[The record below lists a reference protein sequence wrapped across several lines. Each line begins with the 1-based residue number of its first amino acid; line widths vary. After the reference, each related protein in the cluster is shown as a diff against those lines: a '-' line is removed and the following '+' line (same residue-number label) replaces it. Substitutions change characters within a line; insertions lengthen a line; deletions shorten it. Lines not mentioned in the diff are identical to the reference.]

1 MSNNKKDDFGEQFRW
16 DKKYWLEHL
25 DFLNWYRYFAILK
38 ELKKIKPQSIL
49 EIGPGEGTIKSIFE
63 KYVEKYQTMDVNQN
77 LKPDYLSDIRDY
89 NENLKNSFDCV
100 IAADVLEHIVF
111 DDFEKSLKNIFNYL
125 KDDGYALITIPHR
138 ASYFLLMTP
147 TYRPKIIRIPT
158 GFCSPGAFY
167 RRFIKRK
174 IWIDPCHEWEIGD
187 GKHIIKDVEKIIKEI
202 GFKIEKREKLLY
214 VDFWVLKK

>member
-1 MSNNKKDDFGEQFRW
+1 MNKYNFQRQFSLSRKDFLG
-16 DKKYWLEHL
+16 KL
-25 DFLNWYRYFAILK
+25 DFLNWYRYFAI
-38 ELKKIKPQSIL
+38 IKALTTMKPKTIL
-49 EIGPGEGTIKSIFE
+49 EIGPGGGTIKNIFE

-77 LKPDYLSDIRDY
+77 LQPDYLSDIRDY
-89 NENLKNSFDCV
+89 NGNLKNSFDCV
-100 IAADVLEHIVF
+100 IAADVLEHIAF

-125 KDDGYALITIPHR
+125 EKDGHALITIPHR

-147 TYRPKIIRIPT
+147 TYRPKVIRIPT

-174 IWIDPCHEWEIGD
+174 IWIDPDHEWEIGD
-187 GKHIIKDVEKIIKEI
+187 GEHSIKDIEKIMKDV
-202 GFKIEKREKLLY
+202 GFRIEKREKLLY